1 MIPRYAVSTGST
13 ATRDER
19 GGAVA
24 FAGYA
29 AVFDIVDRAGDVVRR
44 GAFSGAGV
52 VPLLWQHRGIA
63 VGVLSVVAEDARGLR
78 VEGVVA
84 DLELARLV
92 RGGAVAGLSVGYRA
106 TSVRQGVR
114 RELLAV
120 ELVEVSLVAVPMQ
133 ALARLE
139 VLRHPDESQDPE
151 P

>member
-1 MIPRYAVSTGST
+1 MS
-13 ATRDER
+13 
-19 GGAVA
+19 VA

-29 AVFDIVDRAGDVVRR
+29 AVFDVVERAGDVMRR

-52 VPLLWQHRGIA
+52 VPLLWQHRGGA
-63 VGVLSVVAEDARGLR
+63 VGTLTSVFVDARGLR

-84 DLELARLV
+84 DLALARLV

-106 TSVRQGVR
+106 LSVRQGVW
-114 RELLAV
+114 RELLSV
-120 ELVEVSLVAVPMQ
+120 DLVEVSLVAVPMQ

-139 VLRHPDESQDPE
+139 VVRHPDERQDPE

>member
-1 MIPRYAVSTGST
+1 MS
-13 ATRDER
+13 
-19 GGAVA
+19 VA

-29 AVFDIVDRAGDVVRR
+29 AVFDVVDRAGDVVRR
-44 GAFSGAGV
+44 GGFAGAGV
-52 VPLLWQHRGIA
+52 VPLLWQHRGVA
-63 VGVLSVVAEDARGLR
+63 VGTLTSVFEDARGLR

-84 DLELARLV
+84 DPELARLV

-114 RELLAV
+114 RELLSV
-120 ELVEVSLVAVPMQ
+120 DLVEVSLVAVPMQ
-133 ALARLE
+133 VLARVE

>member
-1 MIPRYAVSTGST
+1 M
-13 ATRDER
+13 
-19 GGAVA
+19 A